1 MKRLLT
7 ASAALA
13 LTASLAVLAS
23 APASAQVSGI
33 GVAEPAVV
41 IAGSQALTGAY
52 SQISTTYTAQRTQL
66 EQLDQQ
72 RTALIKKFD
81 TNNDGKLDQAEQ
93 TAAQVETNPTRKQL
107 EALEQQINTVQGPIN
122 IAAAYA
128 VSQIAQQLGVAVQQV
143 VSQGN
148 VQLLLP
154 ANDVLYA
161 ADAANLNQKIV
172 TALNAR
178 LPQVSITPPAGWQP
192 DQQTVQ
198 LFQDVQQVRLAAAQA
213 MQQRQQQQGAAAP
226 AQQPGAKAPAAGKA
240 PVKGR

>member
-7 ASAALA
+7 TAAALA
-13 LTASLAVLAS
+13 LAAGLAVSAS

-52 SQISTTYTAQRTQL
+52 SQISTTYAAQRTQL

-72 RTALIKKFD
+72 RNALIKKFD

-93 TAAQVETNPTRKQL
+93 TAAQAETNPTRKQL
-107 EALEQQINTVQGPIN
+107 ETLEQQINTVQAPIN
-122 IAAAYA
+122 LAAAFA
-128 VSQIAQQLGVAVQQV
+128 VSQIAQQLGAAVQQV

-148 VQLLLP
+148 VQMILP

-161 ADAANLNQKIV
+161 VDAANLNPKIV
-172 TALNAR
+172 AALNTR
-178 LPQVSITPPAGWQP
+178 VPQVSITPPAGWQP

-198 LFQDVQQVRLAAAQA
+198 LFQDVQQVRIAAAQA
-213 MQQRQQQQGAAAP
+213 MQQQQQQKGATAP
-226 AQQPGAKAPAAGKA
+226 AQQPGAKAPASGKA